1 MRTRSEN
8 IIEASLSVVMNN
20 MNTLSD
26 EQLSNLA
33 FQVWAATQE
42 RRIMPFEGDGYE
54 R

>member
-1 MRTRSEN
+1 MQN
-8 IIEASLSVVMNN
+8 DLDEAFNVVMNN
-20 MNTLSD
+20 VNNLSD

>member
-1 MRTRSEN
+1 MQNNLDESFN
-8 IIEASLSVVMNN
+8 VVMNN
-20 MNTLSD
+20 VNNLTD

-33 FQVWAATQE
+33 FQVWATTQE